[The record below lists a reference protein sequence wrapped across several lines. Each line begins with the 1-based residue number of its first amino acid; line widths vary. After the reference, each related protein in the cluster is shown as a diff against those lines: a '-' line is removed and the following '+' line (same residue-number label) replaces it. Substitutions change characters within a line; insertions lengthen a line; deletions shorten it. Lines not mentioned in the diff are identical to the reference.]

1 MNAVEASRS
10 DASKVPGLV
19 SIVFHPWAVL
29 FPVLTLAAYQAVGGS
44 FEWVKWALL
53 AYLPC
58 FLFPLLYAKI
68 RASILSRQGQYPQQI
83 SRSLVRDNPVQL
95 FIMAGLFG
103 IPSAL
108 ILYFLSGPRNL
119 LIIILGI
126 TAVMLV
132 LALVNTTYRASFHL
146 GMVTG
151 MLTSLW
157 FLFGSV
163 SLIGFLL
170 LPILG
175 YSRYQLGEHTP
186 TQMVAGFLIGLVV
199 SGATFY
205 RFGFPP
211 MG

>member
-1 MNAVEASRS
+1 MNAVETNRG
-10 DASKVPGLV
+10 DASKVPGLI
-19 SIVFHPWAVL
+19 SSVFHPWSVL
-29 FPVLTLAAYQAVGGS
+29 FPVLTLTAYQTTGS
-44 FEWVKWALL
+44 FTGCIQWTLV
-53 AYLPC
+53 AYLPAII
-58 FLFPLLYAKI
+58 LPLLYTKA
-68 RASILSRQGQYPQQI
+68 RATTLSRGGTQHKI
-83 SRSLVRDNPVQL
+83 SRSLVRNEPKQL

-108 ILYFLSGPRNL
+108 ILYRLSGPRNL

-126 TAVMLV
+126 TAIMLV
-132 LALVNTTYRASFHL
+132 LALVNTAYRASFHL

-186 TQMVAGFLIGLVV
+186 TQMVAGSLIGLVV
-199 SGATFY
+199 SGGTFY
-205 RFGFPP
+205 GFGFPP
-211 MG
+211 VG

>member
-1 MNAVEASRS
+1 MNTAVATKNEALRR
-10 DASKVPGLV
+10 AKLV
-19 SIVFHPWAVL
+19 SDIFHPWSVL
-29 FPVLTLAAYQAVGGS
+29 VPVLAMAAYQATGS
-44 FEWVKWALL
+44 ITGCIQWTLV
-53 AYLPC
+53 AYLPAII
-58 FLFPLLYAKI
+58 LPLLYAKA
-68 RASILSRQGQYPQQI
+68 RATRLSRGGTQHNI
-83 SRSLVRDNPVQL
+83 SRSLVRNEPKQL

-103 IPSAL
+103 IPSAA
-108 ILYFLSGPRNL
+108 ILYCLSGPINL
-119 LIIILGI
+119 FIIILGI

-157 FLFGSV
+157 FLFGNV
-163 SLIGFLL
+163 SLIGSLL

-211 MG
+211 VG

>member
-1 MNAVEASRS
+1 MNTAVATKNEDLRRA
-10 DASKVPGLV
+10 KLV
-19 SIVFHPWAVL
+19 SDIFHPWSVL
-29 FPVLTLAAYQAVGGS
+29 VPVLAMAAYQATGS
-44 FEWVKWALL
+44 FTGCIQWTLV
-53 AYLPC
+53 AYLPAII
-58 FLFPLLYAKI
+58 LPLLYAKA
-68 RASILSRQGQYPQQI
+68 RATRLSRGGTQHNI
-83 SRSLVRDNPVQL
+83 SRSLVRNEPKQL

-103 IPSAL
+103 IPSAA

-119 LIIILGI
+119 FIIILGI

>member
-10 DASKVPGLV
+10 DVTKAPRLV
-19 SIVFHPWAVL
+19 SNVLHPWAILV
-29 FPVLTLAAYQAVGGS
+29 PVLALTAYQAVGEPLES
-44 FEWVKWALL
+44 IKWTLL
-53 AYLPC
+53 AFVPALAS
-58 FLFPLLYAKI
+58 PLIYAKI
-68 RASILSRQGQYPQQI
+68 RATILSRDGGQQKI

-108 ILYFLSGPRNL
+108 VLYYLSAPRNL

-146 GMVTG
+146 AMVTS

-157 FLFGSV
+157 FIFGGV
-163 SLIGFLL
+163 SLVVFLL

-186 TQMVAGFLIGLVV
+186 AQMVAGFLIGLVV

-205 RFGFPP
+205 GFGFPSV
-211 MG
+211 G